1 VFIQLSKNCADA
13 IRLDYAFDRLILL
26 TFLLLGTPLPTSPP
40 PSISEFIELG
50 MFWPAKSR
58 A

>member
-1 VFIQLSKNCADA
+1 MFIQLSKNCADA
-13 IRLDYAFDRLILL
+13 IRLDYAFDRLIL
-26 TFLLLGTPLPTSPP
+26 TFLLLGTPLPT
-40 PSISEFIELG
+40 SISEFIELG